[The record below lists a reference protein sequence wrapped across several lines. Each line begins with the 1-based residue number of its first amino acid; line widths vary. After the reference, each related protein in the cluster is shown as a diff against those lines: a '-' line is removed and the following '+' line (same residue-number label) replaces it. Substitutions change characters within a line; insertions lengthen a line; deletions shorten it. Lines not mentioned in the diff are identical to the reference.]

1 MRMGG
6 CGGYMCRCEDGRM
19 WWLGGLCAG
28 VRVCRWE
35 DVVGIGAG
43 VRV

>member
-1 MRMGG
+1 MGMVDVCRCEGVRMGG
-6 CGGYMCRCEDGRM
+6 CGGY
-19 WWLGGLCAG
+19 GGLCAG

-35 DVVGIGAG
+35 DVVGICAG